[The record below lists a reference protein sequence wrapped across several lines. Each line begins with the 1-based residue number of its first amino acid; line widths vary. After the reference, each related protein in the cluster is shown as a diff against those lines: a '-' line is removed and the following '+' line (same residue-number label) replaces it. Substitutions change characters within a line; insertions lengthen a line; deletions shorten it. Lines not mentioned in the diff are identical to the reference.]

1 MTIDEKFTNLMYD
14 LSQIRD
20 EDFKTLKNENEELR
34 DRVNMLEPYIKTLE
48 ERNEVL
54 ENLILE
60 NSKREDESILRRM
73 K

>member
-1 MTIDEKFTNLMYD
+1 MTTNEKFTNLMYD

-34 DRVNMLEPYIKTLE
+34 DRVKMLEPYIKTLE

-73 K
+73 E

>member
-1 MTIDEKFTNLMYD
+1 MTTDEKFTNLMYD

-20 EDFKTLKNENEELR
+20 EDFKTLKNENEELK